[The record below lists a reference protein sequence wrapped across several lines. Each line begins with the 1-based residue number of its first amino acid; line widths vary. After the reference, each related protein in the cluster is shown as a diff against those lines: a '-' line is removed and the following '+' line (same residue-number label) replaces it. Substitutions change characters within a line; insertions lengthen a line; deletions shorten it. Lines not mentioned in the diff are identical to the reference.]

1 MNGGWNLKRN
11 KAFWLAGLTG
21 FLFLWPMAT
30 RRWPSETK
38 GHPSKWRNRKRRAT
52 DAPLKRLSL
61 IHHFGQPSC
70 RHTIK
75 LGGVVPPPPL
85 ARITK
90 QNQKQMRPKR
100 GSKLLGDAHFECRT
114 IPFQHLPRK
123 NAKKKKENWRTADRE
138 MDQPTF
144 RLDVPGEPNEG
155 TFTEY
160 VR

>member
-1 MNGGWNLKRN
+1 M
-11 KAFWLAGLTG
+11 AGLKG

-61 IHHFGQPSC
+61 IHHFGRPSC

-75 LGGVVPPPPL
+75 LGGVVPPPPGQNNKTKPKTDAPKKRFKA
-85 ARITK
+85 AR
-90 QNQKQMRPKR
+90 R
-100 GSKLLGDAHFECRT
+100 RT
-114 IPFQHLPRK
+114 FWMSHNPLSAPPQEK
-123 NAKKKKENWRTADRE
+123 CKKKKENWRTADRE